1 MVKVLTD
8 KSLLW
13 SKVPLASISQ
23 KDPRFS
29 NDMWRGAVWVNINYM
44 ILKALKEY
52 GYIDIAEELRT
63 KTLDMINKW
72 YKKTGCIFE
81 FFDPNDEVSPFMC
94 HRKGEPTK
102 VPDYRRHVHSISDY
116 NWSACFAILLIQRRY

>member
-8 KSLLW
+8 ETLLW
-13 SKVPLASISQ
+13 SKVPVSTISQ

-29 NDMWRGAVWVNINYM
+29 NDMWRGGVWVNINYFIIKGLM
-44 ILKALKEY
+44 NY
-52 GYIDIAEELRT
+52 GYTDLAEKLRT
-63 KTLDMINKW
+63 ATLDMVNKW

-81 FFDPNDEVSPFMC
+81 FFDPKDETSPFMC

-102 VPDYRRHVHSISDY
+102 TPDYRKHVHSITDY
-116 NWSACFAILLIQRRY
+116 NWSACFSILLIQRKY